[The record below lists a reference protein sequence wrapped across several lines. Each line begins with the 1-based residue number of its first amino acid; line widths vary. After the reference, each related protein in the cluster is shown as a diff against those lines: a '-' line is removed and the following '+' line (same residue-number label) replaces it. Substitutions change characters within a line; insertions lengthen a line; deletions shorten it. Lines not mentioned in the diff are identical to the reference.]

1 MKKVKFTLWAS
12 LAIILPIMFLNP
24 PENNFSTVI
33 VEAQQVTE
41 TDGRQILEASVQIS
55 VYPSESLEALGVDQ
69 QQLSLNEAVSNADV
83 EYRYELGLGT
93 LVNHNGEIIL
103 ITHDHWGPIDQ
114 LGMVQFRNAA
124 GDSLLELGGATFK
137 ELIRY
142 QDGGTMILGRSA
154 GGNRADYLS
163 ALVSISQTKYNRRI
177 VPAELGR
184 DESIHEGES
193 LIIVRQGRNGSKA
206 VELMEVSV
214 ESIGERWGQ
223 LVYKLRSETGSDIM
237 PGDSG
242 GGLWLGDR
250 FVGNMWKSKY
260 NYGVNWESLELEQE
274 WTDTSYAAGLPNFGD
289 EVIQQIDTVELI
301 EEAESFTGEQE
312 F

>member
-1 MKKVKFTLWAS
+1 MKKAKFTLWAS
-12 LAIILPIMFLNP
+12 LALILPIMFLNP
-24 PENNFSTVI
+24 PENNHSTAG
-33 VEAQQVTE
+33 VETRQVTE
-41 TDGRQILEASVQIS
+41 TNVQQILEATIQVFM
-55 VYPSESLEALGVDQ
+55 YPSESLEALGVDQ
-69 QQLSLNEAVSNADV
+69 QQISLNEALSKVEV

-93 LVNHNGEIIL
+93 LVSHNSEIIL
-103 ITHDHWGPIDQ
+103 ITHDHWGPLDR
-114 LGMVQFRNAA
+114 LGMVQFRNAT
-124 GDSLLELGGATFK
+124 GDPLLELDSATFK

-154 GGNRADYLS
+154 DGDRSDYLS
-163 ALVSISQTKYNRRI
+163 ALVLISQAKYNRKI
-177 VPAELGR
+177 VPAELSR
-184 DESIHEGES
+184 DESIYEGET

-223 LVYKLRSETGSDIM
+223 LVYKLRCAAGGDIM

-250 FVGNMWKSKY
+250 LVGNMWKSKY
-260 NYGVNWESLELEQE
+260 NYGMNWDSLELEQE
-274 WTDTSYAAGLPNFGD
+274 WTETSYAAGLLEFGE
-289 EVIQQIDTVELI
+289 EVIPQIDTVEII
-301 EEAESFTGEQE
+301 EKVESETYGQE